1 MRTRIRH
8 FRKQRGLTQTELGL
22 RLGTTAATVSRLETA
37 DMTVSTGWLERIAGE
52 LDVGV
57 RDLLEAPAES
67 SFAVTG
73 EVRRGGN
80 VVALPEP
87 VSLPP
92 PFLSL
97 AHEPMVFRIGDM
109 PGVCSGGAHAAGDVL
124 VADRMTVAEAEGA
137 LGRDCFAGGP
147 EGDLAFGR
155 LALLCADRC
164 LLMPPESG
172 SPPREVLSPSWIAPV
187 VALFRNY
194 PAVRKMRPGS

>member
-8 FRKQRGLTQTELGL
+8 FRKQRGLTQTELAQ

-52 LDVGV
+52 LAVGV
-57 RDLLEAPAES
+57 TDLLDAPAES
-67 SFAVTG
+67 RHAVTG

-80 VVALPEP
+80 VVALPEA

-92 PFLSL
+92 SFLSL
-97 AHEPMVFRIGDM
+97 AHEPMGFRIGETLGAYADGDM
-109 PGVCSGGAHAAGDVL
+109 L
-124 VADRMTVAEAEGA
+124 VADRMAVAEAAEA
-137 LGRDCFAGGP
+137 LGRDCFAGGA

-155 LALLCADRC
+155 LALLDAQRC

-172 SPPREVLSPSWIAPV
+172 ARPREVLSPVWIAPV
-187 VALFRNY
+187 VTLLRNY
-194 PAVRKMRPGS
+194 PSVRRTRPGN

>member
-8 FRKQRGLTQTELGL
+8 FRKQRGLTQTELAL

-52 LDVGV
+52 LAVGV
-57 RDLLEAPAES
+57 TDLLDAPAES
-67 SFAVTG
+67 RHAVTG

-80 VVALPEP
+80 VVALPEA

-92 PFLSL
+92 SSLSL
-97 AHEPMVFRIGDM
+97 AHEPMGFRIGETLGAYADGDM
-109 PGVCSGGAHAAGDVL
+109 L
-124 VADRMTVAEAEGA
+124 VADRMTVTEAAGA
-137 LGRDCFAGGP
+137 LGRDCFAGSA

-155 LALLCADRC
+155 LALIDAQRC

-172 SPPREVLSPSWIAPV
+172 ACPREVLSPVWVAPV
-187 VALFRNY
+187 VTLLRNY
-194 PAVRKMRPGS
+194 PPVRRTRPGN